1 MPRIRWYEAAAL
13 ANAVLVVALIVRR
26 AGFPL
31 NVGAT
36 IRGQI
41 PMFLFVAALLLAGAG
56 LRALLLALRGGRGR
70 ARLYLRR
77 ISSRASLVDLLRF
90 AAVVALTSYGYSWLK
105 IFVPRLHPTLFDPL
119 LAVLDQKL
127 HLGVNPVRFAVEL
140 FPFPALWRFLD
151 VYYAG
156 FFVTIM
162 FSAGWFGS
170 TLSRRERTRFAAGFA
185 VLWIAG
191 AWFYLATPALGPC
204 YVFSDD
210 AAAAHP
216 HVPLQA
222 NTQRLLLEQYRA
234 VTGAVEPGHPMT
246 VNAAFGIAAMPSLH
260 VGAQAF
266 VAFFARRRQPRL
278 AFVFGLFAALTFF
291 GSLVTGWHYAVDGY
305 AGILLAWL
313 AHRAGLRSA

>member
-1 MPRIRWYEAAAL
+1 VPRIRWYEAVAL
-13 ANAVLVVALIVRR
+13 ANAVLVVALIVGR

-36 IRGQI
+36 VRAQV
-41 PMFLFVAALLLAGAG
+41 PMFLFAGALLLAGIG
-56 LRALLLALRGGRGR
+56 LRALLLALGGGGVRT
-70 ARLYLRR
+70 RLYLRR

-90 AAVVALTSYGYSWLK
+90 AAVVALASYGYSWLK
-105 IFVPRLHPTLFDPL
+105 IFVPRLHPTLFDPM

-140 FPFPALWRFLD
+140 FPFPALWRLLD

-156 FFVTIM
+156 FFATMM
-162 FSAGWFGS
+162 FAAGWFGS
-170 TLSRRERTRFAAGFA
+170 ALSRRERTRFVAGFA
-185 VLWIAG
+185 LLWIAG
-191 AWFYLATPALGPC
+191 AWLYLAVPALGPC
-204 YVFSDD
+204 YLFPDD
-210 AAAAHP
+210 GADSRRHL
-216 HVPLQA
+216 PLQA

-234 VTGAVEPGHPMT
+234 VTGAAGPGHP
-246 VNAAFGIAAMPSLH
+246 VFLNAALGIAAMPSLH

-266 VAFFARRRQPRL
+266 VAFFARRRQPWL

-305 AGILLAWL
+305 AGVLLAWL